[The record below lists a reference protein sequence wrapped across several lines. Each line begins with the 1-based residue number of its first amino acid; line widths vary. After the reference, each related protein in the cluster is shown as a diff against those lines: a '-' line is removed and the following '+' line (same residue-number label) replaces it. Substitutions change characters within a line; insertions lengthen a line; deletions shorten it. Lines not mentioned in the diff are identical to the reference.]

1 MSLRVDEKGKDRGV
15 APPDRRFV
23 PVLIPANELSLGVY
37 GCRISNNG
45 ESGIGGSSGNLGRSG
60 FI

>member
-1 MSLRVDEKGKDRGV
+1 MQAQSIKRAEASTLDRGSS
-15 APPDRRFV
+15 PSLF
-23 PVLIPANELSLGVY
+23 LANELSVGIY
-37 GCRISNNG
+37 GFTISNNG